1 MMEYKINAYIFTL
14 HTKLVL
20 VLRLKISMKISIL
33 NIQDI
38 SF

>member
-1 MMEYKINAYIFTL
+1 MMEYKINAYTFTL

-20 VLRLKISMKISIL
+20 VLRVDMKILIL
-33 NIQDI
+33 NIQDV

>member
-1 MMEYKINAYIFTL
+1 MEYKINAYTFTL

-20 VLRLKISMKISIL
+20 IRVDIKISIL
-33 NIQDI
+33 NMQDV